1 MVVGGTGCPPLIR
14 LMELFGCYE
23 AVKPMQYTKSIEHST
38 TPSRRFPVWS
48 RLGHA
53 LDRRERALP
62 ALLLVPVLLFFI
74 IWNVIP
80 TLWMVGLSFYKYSLI
95 SGRAEKYIEFAN
107 YADII
112 SDNSVWLSFSKTLI
126 WVFASVSIE
135 TVLGLLLGLLFW
147 GSARLPGRRVALTL
161 LFAPMMITPV
171 AASIF
176 FRLMYDPTFGLISYL
191 ISQVSGKMPPNLLGD
206 QSTAFGAALAVDIW
220 MWTPFMILITL
231 AALGS
236 VPQAELEAAQID
248 RLSWLKKFRYVILP
262 NGKFILMLGILLR
275 TIDAFKTMD
284 LIFSLTRGGPGTTT
298 ELIAITLY
306 RKAFEA
312 FNLGWASAL
321 AVILLLT
328 AIAFTSIYLFI
339 LNRKQAESA

>member
-1 MVVGGTGCPPLIR
+1 MQHIR
-14 LMELFGCYE
+14 SGDQLKAPAHKFSWWTRFGH
-23 AVKPMQYTKSIEHST
+23 M
-38 TPSRRFPVWS
+38 
-48 RLGHA
+48 
-53 LDRRERALP
+53 LDRRERTLP
-62 ALLLVPVLLFFI
+62 SLLLVPVLLFFI
-74 IWNVIP
+74 IWNLIP
-80 TLWMVGLSFYKYSLI
+80 TLWMLGLSFYNYSLI
-95 SGRAEKYIEFAN
+95 SGRAERFIGFEN
-107 YADII
+107 YADILY
-112 SDNSVWLSFSKTLI
+112 DNSIWLSFSKTLI
-126 WVFASVSIE
+126 WVFATVSIE
-135 TVLGLLLGLLFW
+135 TILGLLLGLLFW
-147 GSARLPGRRVALTL
+147 RSAKLPGRRFALTM

-176 FRLMYDPTFGLISYL
+176 FRLMYDPTFGLISYI
-191 ISQVSGKMPPNLLGD
+191 ISLFSGTAPNLLGD
-206 QSTAFGAALAVDIW
+206 RATAFGAALAVDVW

-248 RLSWLKKFRYVILP
+248 KLSWLKKFRYVILP

-284 LIFSLTRGGPGTTT
+284 LIFSLTRGGPGNTT
-298 ELIAITLY
+298 ELIAIALY

-339 LNRKQAESA
+339 LNRRQAEVA

>member
-1 MVVGGTGCPPLIR
+1 
-14 LMELFGCYE
+14 
-23 AVKPMQYTKSIEHST
+23 MQYVNSTKFAAA
-38 TPSRRFPVWS
+38 PRRQSSGWA
-48 RLGHA
+48 RLGRA
-53 LDRRERALP
+53 LDRRERVLP
-62 ALLLVPVLLFFI
+62 ALLLAPVLLFFV

-80 TLWMVGLSFYKYSLI
+80 TLWMIGLSFYRYSLI
-95 SGRAEKYIEFAN
+95 SGRAELYIEFRN
-107 YADII
+107 YSDII
-112 SDNSVWLSFSKTLI
+112 TNDSVWLSFSKTLI
-126 WVFASVSIE
+126 WVFGAVSIE

-147 GSARLPGRRVALTL
+147 GSAKLPGRRLALTL

-176 FRLMYDPTFGLISYL
+176 FRLMYDPTFGLISYV
-191 ISQVSGKMPPNLLGD
+191 ISKITGNMPPNLLGE
-206 QSTAFGAALAVDIW
+206 QSTAFGAALAVDVW
-220 MWTPFMILITL
+220 MWTPFMILITM

-248 RLSWLKKFRYVILP
+248 KLSWLKKFLHVILP

-275 TIDAFKTMD
+275 TIDSFKTMD
-284 LIFSLTRGGPGTTT
+284 LIFSLTRGGPGNTT
-298 ELIAITLY
+298 ELIAIALY

-328 AIAFTSIYLFI
+328 AIAFTSIYLFV
-339 LNRKQAESA
+339 LNRKPAESV

>member
-1 MVVGGTGCPPLIR
+1 
-14 LMELFGCYE
+14 
-23 AVKPMQYTKSIEHST
+23 MQYVNSSQQAVA
-38 TPSRRFPVWS
+38 PVRQSSLWA
-48 RLGHA
+48 RLGRA
-53 LDRRERALP
+53 LDRRERTLP
-62 ALLLVPVLLFFI
+62 SLLLVPALLFFI
-74 IWNVIP
+74 VWNVIP
-80 TLWMVGLSFYKYSLI
+80 TLWMIGLSFYRYSLI
-95 SGRAEKYIEFAN
+95 SGRGERYVQFENF
-107 YADII
+107 ADII
-112 SDNSVWLSFSKTLI
+112 TDNSVWLSFSKTLI
-126 WVFASVSIE
+126 WVFGSVSIE
-135 TVLGLLLGLLFW
+135 TALGFLLGLLFW
-147 GSARLPGRRVALTL
+147 GSAKLPGRRLALTL

-176 FRLMYDPTFGLISYL
+176 FRLMYDPTFGLISFV
-191 ISQVSGKMPPNLLGD
+191 ISKITGSMPPNLLGD
-206 QSTAFGAALAVDIW
+206 RSTAFAAALAVDVW

-236 VPQAELEAAQID
+236 VPKAELEAAQID
-248 RLSWLKKFRYVILP
+248 KLSWFKRFRYVILP

-275 TIDAFKTMD
+275 TIDSFKTMD
-284 LIFSLTRGGPGTTT
+284 LIFSLTRGGPGNTT

-339 LNRKQAESA
+339 LNRRRAEGV

>member
-1 MVVGGTGCPPLIR
+1 MQSVKTTKQSFLPARR
-14 LMELFGCYE
+14 LS
-23 AVKPMQYTKSIEHST
+23 PWT
-38 TPSRRFPVWS
+38 
-48 RLGHA
+48 RLGHL
-53 LDRRERALP
+53 LDRRERTLP
-62 ALLLVPVLLFFI
+62 GLLLVPVLLFFI
-74 IWNVIP
+74 VWNVVP
-80 TLWMVGLSFYKYSLI
+80 TLWMVGLSFYRYSLI
-95 SGRAEKYIEFAN
+95 SGRGERFIQFEN
-107 YADII
+107 YADIV
-112 SDNSVWLSFSKTLI
+112 SDSSVWLSFSKTLV

-135 TVLGLLLGLLFW
+135 TILGFLLGLLFW
-147 GSARLPGRRVALTL
+147 HSSKLPGRRFALTL

-176 FRLMYDPTFGLISYL
+176 FRLMYDPTFGVITFLI
-191 ISQVSGKMPPNLLGD
+191 GKITGAMPPNLLGER
-206 QSTAFGAALAVDIW
+206 STAFYAVLAVDIW

-248 RLSWLKKFRYVILP
+248 KLSWVKKFRYVILP

-275 TIDAFKTMD
+275 TIDSFKTMD
-284 LIFSLTRGGPGTTT
+284 LIFSLTRGGPGNTT

-328 AIAFTSIYLFI
+328 AIAFTSIYLFV
-339 LNRKQAESA
+339 LNRRRAEAV

>member
-1 MVVGGTGCPPLIR
+1 MQHVKSP
-14 LMELFGCYE
+14 EL
-23 AVKPMQYTKSIEHST
+23 APTVAAQPWWT
-38 TPSRRFPVWS
+38 

-62 ALLLVPVLLFFI
+62 TMLLVPVLLFFI

-80 TLWMVGLSFYKYSLI
+80 TLWMLGLSFYKWTLT
-95 SGRAEKYIEFAN
+95 SGRPEQFIGFDN
-107 YADII
+107 FLDIVGD
-112 SDNSVWLSFSKTLI
+112 SSVWLSFSKTLI
-126 WVFASVSIE
+126 WVFGTVSIE
-135 TVLGLLLGLLFW
+135 VALGMLLGLLFW
-147 GSARLPGRRVALTL
+147 GSAKLPGRRLALTL

-171 AASIF
+171 AASVF
-176 FRLMYDPTFGLISYL
+176 FRLMYDPTFGLISYILSL
-191 ISQVSGKMPPNLLGD
+191 ITGQAVPSLIGERA
-206 QSTAFGAALAVDIW
+206 TAFGAALAVDVW

-236 VPQAELEAAQID
+236 VPKAELEAAEID
-248 RLSWLKKFRYVILP
+248 KLSWFKKFRYVILP

-275 TIDAFKTMD
+275 TIDSFKTMD
-284 LIFSLTRGGPGTTT
+284 LIFSLTRGGPGNTT

-312 FNLGWASAL
+312 FNLGWASSL

-328 AIAFTSIYLFI
+328 AIAFTSIYLFV
-339 LNRKQAESA
+339 LNRKQAEEA

>member
-1 MVVGGTGCPPLIR
+1 
-14 LMELFGCYE
+14 
-23 AVKPMQYTKSIEHST
+23 MQYIG
-38 TPSRRFPVWS
+38 SRQQVTQKLSWWT

-53 LDRRERALP
+53 LDRRERTLP
-62 ALLLVPVLLFFI
+62 SLLLIPVLLFFI

-80 TLWMVGLSFYKYSLI
+80 TLWMVGLSFYNYSMI
-95 SGRAEKYIEFAN
+95 SGRAARFIGVTNFT
-107 YADII
+107 DILV
-112 SDNSVWLSFSKTLI
+112 DNSIWLSFSKTLI
-126 WVFASVSIE
+126 WVFGTVALE
-135 TVLGLLLGLLFW
+135 TVLGVLLGLLFW
-147 GSARLPGRRVALTL
+147 GSAKLPGRRLALTM

-176 FRLMYDPTFGLISYL
+176 FRLMYDPTFGLLSYIGSL
-191 ISQVSGKMPPNLLGD
+191 LTGQAPNLLGD
-206 QSTAFGAALAVDIW
+206 RTTAFGAALAVDVW

-248 RLSWLKKFRYVILP
+248 KLSWIKKFRYVILP

-275 TIDAFKTMD
+275 TIDSFKTMD
-284 LIFSLTRGGPGTTT
+284 LIFSLTRGGPGNTT
-298 ELIAITLY
+298 ELIAIALY

-328 AIAFTSIYLFI
+328 AIAFTSVYLFI
-339 LNRKQAESA
+339 LNRRKAEEA

>member
-1 MVVGGTGCPPLIR
+1 MQHIRSGQQSKMVT
-14 LMELFGCYE
+14 
-23 AVKPMQYTKSIEHST
+23 QN
-38 TPSRRFPVWS
+38 PSWWTRV
-48 RLGHA
+48 GHA
-53 LDRRERALP
+53 LDRRERTLP
-62 ALLLVPVLLFFI
+62 SLLLIPVLLFFI

-80 TLWMVGLSFYKYSLI
+80 TLWMVGLSFYNYSMI
-95 SGRAEKYIEFAN
+95 SGRPARYIGVDNF
-107 YADII
+107 ADILV
-112 SDNSVWLSFSKTLI
+112 DNSVWLSFSKTLI
-126 WVFASVSIE
+126 WVAGTVAVE
-135 TVLGLLLGLLFW
+135 TLLGLLLGLLFW
-147 GSARLPGRRVALTL
+147 GSAKLPGRRLALTM

-176 FRLMYDPTFGLISYL
+176 FRLMYDPTFGVISWA
-191 ISQVSGKMPPNLLGD
+191 ISALSGQGAPNLLGD
-206 QSTAFGAALAVDIW
+206 RTTAFGAALAVDVW

-248 RLSWLKKFRYVILP
+248 KLSWIKKFRYVILP

-275 TIDAFKTMD
+275 TIDSFKTMD
-284 LIFSLTRGGPGTTT
+284 LIFSLTRGGPGNTT
-298 ELIAITLY
+298 ELIAIALY

-312 FNLGWASAL
+312 FNLGWASSL

-339 LNRKQAESA
+339 LNRKQTEEA

>member
-1 MVVGGTGCPPLIR
+1 MQHIR
-14 LMELFGCYE
+14 
-23 AVKPMQYTKSIEHST
+23 
-38 TPSRRFPVWS
+38 SRKNLESPAQNLSWWS
-48 RLGHA
+48 RFGHL
-53 LDRRERALP
+53 LDRRERTLP
-62 ALLLVPVLLFFI
+62 NLLLVPVLLFFI

-80 TLWMVGLSFYKYSLI
+80 TLWMLGLSFYRYSLI
-95 SGRAEKYIEFAN
+95 SGRAERFIGLDN

-112 SDNSVWLSFSKTLI
+112 TDESIWLSFSKTLH
-126 WVFASVSIE
+126 WVFFTVSIE
-135 TVLGLLLGLLFW
+135 TLLGVLLGLLFW
-147 GSARLPGRRVALTL
+147 RSARLPGRRLALTM

-176 FRLMYDPTFGLISYL
+176 FRLMYDPTFGLISYV
-191 ISQVSGKMPPNLLGD
+191 ISLFSGTAPNLLGD
-206 QSTAFGAALAVDIW
+206 RTTAFGAALAVDVW

-248 RLSWLKKFRYVILP
+248 KLSWLKKFRYVILP

-275 TIDAFKTMD
+275 TIDSFKTMD
-284 LIFSLTRGGPGTTT
+284 LIFSLTRGGPGNTT
-298 ELIAITLY
+298 ELIAIALY

-321 AVILLLT
+321 AVFLLLT

-339 LNRKQAESA
+339 LNRRQAEEA